1 MTRLLS
7 ERNGRRRHG
16 PSGGRLLIVLVMSV
30 SLVFGGVAS
39 NIRPAVAQSGASDG
53 VHQLTGTY
61 ALENPD
67 QIANTSESYMLLLDM
82 TAFIKRDREMQ
93 PKPESEIIAPLVG
106 DISKG
111 ASFDIPLPVTPL
123 GTMNDVGNGSG
134 GDQGVQIY
142 SVEYWS
148 NNEGGPFIGPYDGSG
163 WGQAESSLKVHPG
176 DGEVNGGTIAV
187 WAPDANQAF
196 PTGFGPDG
204 KLFTKDDP
212 TGKLPSGWTVVD
224 LNQKP
229 FKQIRTE
236 SAQVEIVTGDDAFS
250 DYSKQTYVE
259 SFKSLITE
267 LKEIYAYTDEKHIDF
282 DGLEATYLP
291 EIQKAQDNKD
301 SDAFQD
307 AVYRFSLEFHDGHT
321 SSVPTNGF
329 IADHIGGRLGMR
341 IKPTDDGTNIVV
353 GVAKGLAAD
362 KAGIKPGA
370 EITAWDGG
378 TVAEALAKEEPVI
391 SASSAAG
398 IESNAYEFLT
408 RGAKGDKVEV
418 SYQNPGDAKPT
429 TVTLTFGADVDGAD
443 VALNTAVSS
452 PVNDADSLPIW
463 TKILPSGVGYIR
475 VNTFFADPILFTTA
489 WNYAIR
495 NLSQLG
501 ATGFVIDVRGNGGG
515 YGSLADY
522 AAGTFFTKAFT
533 LDEQAVPDGNG
544 GHKAYDKE
552 IIKPVDLGVTD
563 QPVAV
568 LTGIDCYSACELFTA
583 AMSHNPEHLIVSFTN
598 TAGVEAGVYSW
609 QLSGGLPFQAS
620 YVRLESDGHVFL
632 EGYGVTPN
640 VRIPANRDT
649 LVVTDHDVALDY
661 ADKAVVEVINGGDPR
676 NQEGGDI
683 PPGASG
689 ASGTPE
695 PASTPDLSATPGT

>member
-7 ERNGRRRHG
+7 ARSNGRRRG
-16 PSGGRLLIVLVMSV
+16 SATGRLLVALVMTL

-39 NIRPAVAQSGASDG
+39 HVRPAVAQSGNDAG
-53 VHQLTGTY
+53 VQQLTGTY
-61 ALENPD
+61 ALENPE
-67 QIANTSESYMLLLDM
+67 QIANTSESYMLMLDM

-111 ASFDIPLPVTPL
+111 ATFDIPLPITPL
-123 GTMNDVGNGSG
+123 GTMNNVGNGSG

-148 NNEGGPFIGPYDGSG
+148 NNEGGPFIGPYDGGG

-187 WAPDANQAF
+187 WASDGKQAF

-212 TGKLPSGWTVVD
+212 TDTISAGWTVID
-224 LNQKP
+224 LNQKT
-229 FKQIRTE
+229 FKQVRTG
-236 SAQVEIVTGDDAFS
+236 SAPVEIVTGDDAFS
-250 DYSKQTYVE
+250 DYSKQSYVE

-267 LKEIYAYTDEKHIDF
+267 MKQIYAYTDEKHIDF
-282 DGLEATYLP
+282 DALEATYLP

-301 SDAFQD
+301 ADAFQD

-321 SSVPTNGF
+321 SSVPTNSF

-341 IKPTDDGTNIVV
+341 IKPTDDGTNLVV

-362 KAGIKPGA
+362 KAGIQAGA
-370 EITAWDGG
+370 TITSWDGG
-378 TVAEALAKEEPVI
+378 SVADAIAKEEPVI
-391 SASSAAG
+391 SASSDAG
-398 IESNAYEFLT
+398 ITSNAYEFLA
-408 RGAKGDKVEV
+408 RGPKGDKVDV
-418 SYQNPGDAKPT
+418 SFQNPGDSRPQTA
-429 TVTLTFGADVDGAD
+429 TLTYGDDVNGAD
-443 VALNTAVSS
+443 VALNTAVST
-452 PVNDADSLPIW
+452 PVNDLDSLPIW

-515 YGSLADY
+515 YGNLADY

-533 LDEQAVPDGNG
+533 LDELAVPDGNG

-552 IIKPVDLGVTD
+552 TITPVDLNATD
-563 QPVAV
+563 LPVAV
-568 LTGIDCYSACELFTA
+568 LTDINCYSACELFTA
-583 AMSHNPEHLIVSFTN
+583 AMSHDPEHLIVSFTN

-620 YVRLESDGHVFL
+620 YVRLESNGRVFL

-640 VRIPANRDT
+640 VRIPSNKDT
-649 LVVTDHDVALDY
+649 LLVSDKDVALNY
-661 ADKAVVEVINGGDPR
+661 AEQSVVEVINGGDPR

-683 PPGASG
+683 LPGATG
-689 ASGTPE
+689 TNATPE
-695 PASTPDLSATPGT
+695 PASTPDLNATPEG